1 MFGQTVTI
9 HEMKLRPEPFGKIR
23 SGAKTIELR
32 LYDEKRQKIRVGDVI
47 EFTCTE
53 SGKMIRATV
62 KALYLFNSF
71 VELYDTLPLLQ
82 CGYTAEDV
90 DNAQPSDMEAYYS
103 VQEQEKYGV
112 LGIELYLPESH
123 K

>member
-1 MFGQTVTI
+1 MHGQTVTV
-9 HEMKLRPEPFGKIR
+9 HEMKLRPGPFAKIK

-53 SGKMIRATV
+53 GGEMIRATV
-62 KALYLFNSF
+62 KSLHLFDSF

-90 DNAQPSDMEAYYS
+90 DRAHPSDMEAYYS
-103 VQEQEKYGV
+103 SEEQEKYGV
-112 LGIELYLPESH
+112 VGIELFLI
-123 K
+123 